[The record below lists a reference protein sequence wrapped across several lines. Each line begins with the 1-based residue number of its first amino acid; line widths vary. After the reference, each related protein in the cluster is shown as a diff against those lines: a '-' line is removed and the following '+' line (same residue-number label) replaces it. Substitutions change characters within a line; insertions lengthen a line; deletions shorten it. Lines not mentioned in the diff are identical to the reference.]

1 MLYENPKIKKIAVL
15 TSGGDAPGMNAAI
28 RAVVRATIYY
38 GKESVGVYRGYDGLI
53 SGDFEPMTARSVSNI
68 IQRGGTILKTA
79 RSKEFMTPEGRAL
92 AAANLRAHDIDALVV
107 IGGDGTFRG
116 ATRLYEEHGINVVG
130 IPGTIDNDLAGTDYT
145 IGYDTACNTVIT
157 AIDAIRDTASSHNRL
172 FFIEVMGRDS
182 GFIALRAAIAAGVE
196 AVLIPENLITIPE
209 LITKLETGAK
219 NKKSSSLVVVA
230 EGGKS
235 GNAMEIAKKVEEQ
248 FSHYDTKVTVLGHV
262 QRGGTPSC
270 TDREIAGKLGVAA
283 VEAIL
288 MGRTGVMVGI
298 INNNLAITSFEDV
311 VVTKKVVN
319 LETFRINE
327 ILAV

>member
-1 MLYENPKIKKIAVL
+1 MLYQNPHIKKIAVL

-28 RAVVRATIYY
+28 RAVVRAAIYY
-38 GKESVGVYRGYDGLI
+38 GKEALAVYRGYEGLI
-53 SGDFEPMTARSVSNI
+53 SGDIEPMTSRSVSNI

-79 RSKEFMTPEGRAL
+79 RSKEFMTHEGRAR
-92 AAANLRAHDIDALVV
+92 AAANIKAHNIDALVV

-116 ATRLYEEHGINVVG
+116 ATKLYEEHGISVVG
-130 IPGTIDNDLAGTDYT
+130 IPGTIDNDLGGTDYT
-145 IGYDTACNTVIT
+145 IGYDTACNTVMT
-157 AIDAIRDTASSHNRL
+157 AIDAIRDTASSHDRL

-182 GFIALRAAIAAGVE
+182 GFIALRSALAAGVE
-196 AVLIPENLITIPE
+196 AVLIPEHLMTIPE
-209 LITKLETGAK
+209 LVNKLESGAK
-219 NKKSSSLVVVA
+219 NKKTSSLVVVA

-235 GNAMEIAKKVEEQ
+235 GNATEIAQQVEQQ

-270 TDREIAGKLGVAA
+270 ADRELAGKLGVGA

-288 MGRTGVMVGI
+288 MGRSGVMVGI
-298 INNNLAITSFEDV
+298 INSNLAITPFSDMPKV
-311 VVTKKVVN
+311 KKAVS

>member
-1 MLYENPKIKKIAVL
+1 MLYENPQIKKIAVL

-38 GKESVGVYRGYDGLI
+38 GKESVAVYRGYDGLI
-53 SGDFEPMTARSVSNI
+53 AGDYEPMTARSVSNI

-79 RSKEFMTPEGRAL
+79 RSKEFMTEAGRAQ
-92 AAANLRAHDIDALVV
+92 AAANLRSHDIDALVV

-130 IPGTIDNDLAGTDYT
+130 IPGTIDNDLAGTDFT

-219 NKKSSSLVVVA
+219 NKKTSSLVVVA

-235 GNAMEIAKKVEEQ
+235 GNAMEIAQKVEQQ

-262 QRGGTPSC
+262 QRGGSPSC
-270 TDREIAGKLGVAA
+270 ADREIASKLGVAA

-288 MGRTGVMVGI
+288 MGKTGVMVGI
-298 INNNLAITSFEDV
+298 INNNLSITSFEEAV
-311 VVTKKVVN
+311 LTKKVIN

>member
-15 TSGGDAPGMNAAI
+15 TSGGDAPGMNAAL

-38 GKESVGVYRGYDGLI
+38 GKESIAVYRGYDGLI
-53 SGDFEPMTARSVSNI
+53 QGDFEPMTARSVSNI

-79 RSKEFMTPEGRAL
+79 RCKEFMTAEGRAI
-92 AAANLRAHDIDALVV
+92 AAANLREHDIDALVV

-116 ATRLYEEHGINVVG
+116 ATLLYQEHGINVAG

-182 GFIALRAAIAAGVE
+182 GFIALRSALAAGVE
-196 AVLIPENLITIPE
+196 AVLIPEHLMTIDE
-209 LITKLETGAK
+209 LINKLETGAS

-235 GNAMEIAKKVEEQ
+235 GNATEIAHKVQEK
-248 FSHYDTKVTVLGHV
+248 FAHYDTKVTVLGHV

-270 TDREIAGKLGVAA
+270 LDREIAGKLGVGA
-283 VEAIL
+283 VEALL
-288 MGRTGVMVGI
+288 MGNSGVMVGI
-298 INNNLAITSFEDV
+298 VNNSIAITPFVDV
-311 VVTKKVVN
+311 VKIKKPFN

>member
-38 GKESVGVYRGYDGLI
+38 GKESVAVYRGYDGLI
-53 SGDFEPMTARSVSNI
+53 AGDYEPMTARSVSNI

-92 AAANLRAHDIDALVV
+92 AAANLRSHDIDALVV

-130 IPGTIDNDLAGTDYT
+130 IPGTIDNDLAGTDFT

-235 GNAMEIAKKVEEQ
+235 GNAMEIAHKVEEQ

-270 TDREIAGKLGVAA
+270 ADREIAGKLGVAA

-298 INNNLAITSFEDV
+298 INNNITITAFEDV
-311 VVTKKVVN
+311 VATKKVIN

>member
-1 MLYENPKIKKIAVL
+1 MLYENPQIKKIAVL

-28 RAVVRATIYY
+28 RAVVRATIFY
-38 GKESVGVYRGYDGLI
+38 GKESVAVYRGYDGLI
-53 SGDFEPMTARSVSNI
+53 AGDYEPMTARSVSNI

-79 RSKEFMTPEGRAL
+79 RSKEFMTEAGRAQ
-92 AAANLRAHDIDALVV
+92 AAANLRSHDIDALVV

-130 IPGTIDNDLAGTDYT
+130 IPGTIDNDLAGTDFT

-182 GFIALRAAIAAGVE
+182 GFIALRSAIAAGVE
-196 AVLIPENLITIPE
+196 AVLIPENLITIQE
-209 LITKLETGAK
+209 LITKLETGAR
-219 NKKSSSLVVVA
+219 NKKTSSLVVVA

-235 GNAMEIAKKVEEQ
+235 GNAMEIAAKVEQQ

-270 TDREIAGKLGVAA
+270 ADREIASKLGVAA

-288 MGRTGVMVGI
+288 MGKTGVMVGI
-298 INNNLAITSFEDV
+298 INNSLSITSFEEAV
-311 VVTKKVVN
+311 LTKKVIN

>member
-1 MLYENPKIKKIAVL
+1 MLYENPTIKKIAVL

-28 RAVVRATIYY
+28 RAVVRATIHY
-38 GKESVGVYRGYDGLI
+38 GKESVAVYRGYEGLI
-53 SGDFEPMTARSVSNI
+53 NGEFQAMTSRSVSNI
-68 IQRGGTILKTA
+68 IQRGGTIIKTA
-79 RSKEFMTPEGRAL
+79 RSKEFKTTEGRAR
-92 AAANLRAHDIDALVV
+92 AAANLKENSIDALVV
-107 IGGDGTFRG
+107 IGGDGTFNG
-116 ATRLYEEHGINVVG
+116 ASKLYEEHGIHVVG
-130 IPGTIDNDLAGTDYT
+130 IPGTIDNDLSGTDYT

-157 AIDAIRDTASSHNRL
+157 AIDAIRDTASSHDRL

-196 AVLIPENLITIPE
+196 AVLIPEHLLTIEQLIN
-209 LITKLETGAK
+209 KLESGAR

-230 EGGKS
+230 EGGEMGS
-235 GNAMEIAKKVEEQ
+235 AMEIAADVEKE

-270 TDREIAGKLGVAA
+270 ADREIAGKLGVAA
-283 VEAIL
+283 VETIL
-288 MGRTGVMVGI
+288 MGKTGVMVGI
-298 INNNLAITSFEDV
+298 INNNITITPFAEV
-311 VVTKKVVN
+311 VKTKKAIN

>member
-1 MLYENPKIKKIAVL
+1 MLYENPDIKKIAVL

-38 GKESVGVYRGYDGLI
+38 QKESVAVYRGYDGLI

-68 IQRGGTILKTA
+68 IQRGGTIIKTA
-79 RSKEFMTPEGRAL
+79 RSSEFLTKEGRAR
-92 AAANLRAHDIDALVV
+92 AAANLHSHGIDALVV

-116 ATRLYEEHGINVVG
+116 ATRLYEEFGVNVVG
-130 IPGTIDNDLAGTDYT
+130 IPGTIDNDLAGTDFT
-145 IGYDTACNTVIT
+145 IGYDTACNTVIH

-182 GFIALRAAIAAGVE
+182 GFIALRSAIAAGVE
-196 AVLIPENLITIPE
+196 AVLIPEHLMTIDE
-209 LITKLETGAK
+209 LINKLETGAHH
-219 NKKSSSLVVVA
+219 KKTSSLVVVA

-235 GNAMEIAKKVEEQ
+235 GNAMEIAEKVKKQ
-248 FSHYDTKVTVLGHV
+248 FSYYDTKVTVLGHI
-262 QRGGTPSC
+262 QRGGSPSC
-270 TDREIAGKLGVAA
+270 ADREIAGKLGVAA
-283 VEAIL
+283 VETLL
-288 MGRTGVMVGI
+288 MGKTGVMVGI
-298 INNNLAITSFEDV
+298 INNNLAITSFGDAL
-311 VVTKKVVN
+311 VTKKVIN

>member
-1 MLYENPKIKKIAVL
+1 MLYENPNIKKIAVL

-38 GKESVGVYRGYDGLI
+38 QKESIAVYRGYDGLI

-68 IQRGGTILKTA
+68 IQRGGTIIKTA
-79 RSKEFMTPEGRAL
+79 RSTEFLTEEGRSR
-92 AAANLRAHDIDALVV
+92 AAANLRAQDIDALVV

-182 GFIALRAAIAAGVE
+182 GFIALRSAIAAGVE
-196 AVLIPENLITIPE
+196 AVLIPEHLITIDE
-209 LITKLETGAK
+209 LIDKLETGAQH
-219 NKKSSSLVVVA
+219 KKSSSLVVVA

-235 GNAMEIAKKVEEQ
+235 GNAMEIAEKVKQQ

-270 TDREIAGKLGVAA
+270 TDREMAGKLGVAA
-283 VEAIL
+283 VESLL
-288 MGRTGVMVGI
+288 MGQTGVMVGI
-298 INNNLAITSFEDV
+298 INNNVAITPFEDV
-311 VVTKKVVN
+311 VVTKKPIS

>member
-1 MLYENPKIKKIAVL
+1 MLYDNPQIKKIAVL

-28 RAVVRATIYY
+28 RAVVRATMHY
-38 GKESVGVYRGYDGLI
+38 GKESLAVYRGYEGLI
-53 SGDFEPMTARSVSNI
+53 NGEFQPMNSRSVSNI

-79 RSKEFMTPEGRAL
+79 RSKGFMTLEGREK
-92 AAANLRAHDIDALVV
+92 AAANIKAHGIDALVV

-116 ATRLYEEHGINVVG
+116 ASKLYDEHGITVVG

-157 AIDAIRDTASSHNRL
+157 AIDAIRDTASSHDRL

-196 AVLIPENLITIPE
+196 AVLIPEHLMTIEQLIN
-209 LITKLETGAK
+209 KLETGAK

-230 EGGKS
+230 EGGES
-235 GNAMEIAKKVEEQ
+235 GNAMEIAAQVEQQ

-270 TDREIAGKLGVAA
+270 ADREIAGKLGVAA

-288 MGRTGVMVGI
+288 MGKSGVMVGI
-298 INNNLAITSFEDV
+298 INHNLSITPFADV
-311 VVTKKVVN
+311 VKTKKAIN

>member
-28 RAVVRATIYY
+28 RAVVRASIHY
-38 GKESVGVYRGYDGLI
+38 GKESVAVYRGYDGLI
-53 SGDFEPMTARSVSNI
+53 KGDFEPMTARSVSNI

-79 RSKEFMTPEGRAL
+79 RCKEFMTPEGRSI
-92 AAANLRAHDIDALVV
+92 AAANLKAHNIDALVV
-107 IGGDGTFRG
+107 IGGDGTFNG
-116 ATRLYEEHGINVVG
+116 ATRLHEEHGICVIG

-182 GFIALRAAIAAGVE
+182 GFIALRSAIAAGVE
-196 AVLIPENLITIPE
+196 AVLIPENLMTIE
-209 LITKLETGAK
+209 QLIKKLETGAN
-219 NKKSSSLVVVA
+219 NKKSSSLVIVA

-235 GNAMEIAKKVEEQ
+235 GNATEIAAHVEQQ

-270 TDREIAGKLGVAA
+270 FDREIAGKMGVGA

-288 MGRTGVMVGI
+288 MGKTGVMVGI
-298 INNNLAITSFEDV
+298 INNNLTLSPFAEIV
-311 VVTKKVVN
+311 KTKKAIS
-319 LETFRINE
+319 LEAFRINE

>member
-1 MLYENPKIKKIAVL
+1 MLYENPNIKKIAVL

-38 GKESVGVYRGYDGLI
+38 QKESIAVYRGYDGLI

-68 IQRGGTILKTA
+68 IQRGGTIIKTA
-79 RSKEFMTPEGRAL
+79 RSSEFLTEQGRSR
-92 AAANLRAHDIDALVV
+92 AADNLRAQGIDALVV

-116 ATRLYEEHGINVVG
+116 ATRLYEEQGINVVG
-130 IPGTIDNDLAGTDYT
+130 IPGTIDNDLSGTDYT

-182 GFIALRAAIAAGVE
+182 GFIALRSAIAAGVE
-196 AVLIPENLITIPE
+196 AVLIPEHLITIDE
-209 LITKLETGAK
+209 LIDKLETGAQH
-219 NKKSSSLVVVA
+219 KKSSSLVVVA

-235 GNAMEIAKKVEEQ
+235 GNAMEIAEKVKKQ

-270 TDREIAGKLGVAA
+270 TDREMAGKLGVAA
-283 VEAIL
+283 VETLL
-288 MGRTGVMVGI
+288 MGNKGVMVGI
-298 INNNLAITSFEDV
+298 INNNVAITPFEEIV
-311 VVTKKVVN
+311 ATKKPIS

>member
-38 GKESVGVYRGYDGLI
+38 GKESVAVYRGYDGLI
-53 SGDFEPMTARSVSNI
+53 AGDYEPMTARSVSNI

-79 RSKEFMTPEGRAL
+79 RSKEFMTPEGRAQ
-92 AAANLRAHDIDALVV
+92 AAANLRSHDIDALVV

-130 IPGTIDNDLAGTDYT
+130 IPGTIDNDLAGTDFT

-270 TDREIAGKLGVAA
+270 TDREIAGKLGVAS

-288 MGRTGVMVGI
+288 MGRSGVMVGI
-298 INNNLAITSFEDV
+298 INNNIAITSFEDV